1 MNIELKDKITITD
14 EYLQELISK
23 SWHESENLQRQI
35 KALNVI
41 SSKDAKVVE
50 LLKQLLT
57 NYQIFIG
64 CLEGLSEETFEEV
77 KTKAVLPEFESEPV
91 ASAEVVIDESLTN
104 EITFLETNSTDTLM
118 ESVEVQEPFEYFVD
132 FDDPVGE
139 PITDKDLYND

>member
-1 MNIELKDKITITD
+1 MNIELKDKIKITD

-35 KALNVI
+35 KALSVI

-91 ASAEVVIDESLTN
+91 VSEVVIDESLTD
-104 EITFLETNSTDTLM
+104 EITFLETNSTDTLL

>member
-1 MNIELKDKITITD
+1 MNIELKDKIKITD

-57 NYQIFIG
+57 SYQIFIG

-91 ASAEVVIDESLTN
+91 VSEVVIDESLTD

>member
-1 MNIELKDKITITD
+1 MNIELKDKIKITD

-35 KALNVI
+35 KALHVI

-64 CLEGLSEETFEEV
+64 CLESLSEETFEEV

-91 ASAEVVIDESLTN
+91 VSEAVIDESLTD

>member
-57 NYQIFIG
+57 SYQIFIG

-91 ASAEVVIDESLTN
+91 VSEVVINESLTD

>member
-1 MNIELKDKITITD
+1 MNIELKDKIQITD
-14 EYLQELISK
+14 EYLQDLISK

-77 KTKAVLPEFESEPV
+77 KTKAILPEFEPESIVP
-91 ASAEVVIDESLTN
+91 EVVLDESLTN
-104 EITFLETNSTDTLM
+104 ETAFLETNSTDTLM

-139 PITDKDLYND
+139 PLTDKDLYND

>member
-1 MNIELKDKITITD
+1 MNIELKDKIKITD

-41 SSKDAKVVE
+41 SSRDAKVVE

-77 KTKAVLPEFESEPV
+77 KTKAVLPEFESEPAV
-91 ASAEVVIDESLTN
+91 SDVVIEENLTD
-104 EITFLETNSTDTLM
+104 EITSLEMNSTDTLM

-139 PITDKDLYND
+139 PLTDKDLYND

>member
-1 MNIELKDKITITD
+1 MNIELKDKIKITD

-35 KALNVI
+35 KVLNVI
-41 SSKDAKVVE
+41 SSRDAKVVE

-77 KTKAVLPEFESEPV
+77 KTKAVLPEFESEPAV
-91 ASAEVVIDESLTN
+91 SDAVIEENLTD
-104 EITFLETNSTDTLM
+104 EITSLEMNSTDTLM

-139 PITDKDLYND
+139 PLTDKDLYND

>member
-1 MNIELKDKITITD
+1 MNIELKDKIKITD
-14 EYLQELISK
+14 EYLQELVSK

-57 NYQIFIG
+57 SYQIFIG

-91 ASAEVVIDESLTN
+91 VSEVVIDESLTD

>member
-1 MNIELKDKITITD
+1 MNIELKDKIKITD

-77 KTKAVLPEFESEPV
+77 KTKAILPEFEPESIVP
-91 ASAEVVIDESLTN
+91 EVVLDESLTN
-104 EITFLETNSTDTLM
+104 ETAFLETNSTDTLM

-139 PITDKDLYND
+139 PLTDKDLYND

>member
-1 MNIELKDKITITD
+1 MNIELKDKIKITD

-57 NYQIFIG
+57 SYQIFIG

-91 ASAEVVIDESLTN
+91 VSEVVIDESLTN
-104 EITFLETNSTDTLM
+104 EITFLETNSTNTLM

>member
-91 ASAEVVIDESLTN
+91 VSEVVIDESLTD
-104 EITFLETNSTDTLM
+104 EITFLETNSTDTLI

>member
-1 MNIELKDKITITD
+1 MNIELKDKIQITD
-14 EYLQELISK
+14 EYLQDLISK

-64 CLEGLSEETFEEV
+64 CLESLSEETFEEV
-77 KTKAVLPEFESEPV
+77 KTKAILPEFEPESIVP
-91 ASAEVVIDESLTN
+91 EVVLDESLTN
-104 EITFLETNSTDTLM
+104 ETAFLETNSTDTLM

-139 PITDKDLYND
+139 PLTDKDLYND

>member
-1 MNIELKDKITITD
+1 MNIELKDKIKITD
-14 EYLQELISK
+14 EYLQDLISK

-41 SSKDAKVVE
+41 SSRDAKVVE

-77 KTKAVLPEFESEPV
+77 KTKAILPEFESEPAV
-91 ASAEVVIDESLTN
+91 SDVVIEENLTD
-104 EITFLETNSTDTLM
+104 EITFLETNSADTLM

-139 PITDKDLYND
+139 PLTDKDLYND

>member
-57 NYQIFIG
+57 SYQIFIG

-91 ASAEVVIDESLTN
+91 VSEVVIDESLTD

-118 ESVEVQEPFEYFVD
+118 GSVEVQEPFEYFVD

>member
-1 MNIELKDKITITD
+1 MNIELKDKIKITD

-77 KTKAVLPEFESEPV
+77 KTKVVLPEFESEPV
-91 ASAEVVIDESLTN
+91 VSEVVMDESLTD
-104 EITFLETNSTDTLM
+104 EITFLETNSTSTLM
-118 ESVEVQEPFEYFVD
+118 ESAEVQEPFEYFVD